1 LTRTQVFF
9 NTVHVGG
16 AADVMDAEKTG
27 VLQSLLVDLARS
39 ADVDFP
45 PPPEAAMV
53 ELIAFISLTAAAYM
67 RLPLWFSDQSNRRN
81 SIFVATDR
89 GAAAW
94 PGKVRIFFC
103 DQPASPAGE
112 WHRH

>member
-1 LTRTQVFF
+1 VQVFF

-39 ADVDFP
+39 PDVDFP

-53 ELIAFISLTAAAYM
+53 S
-67 RLPLWFSDQSNRRN
+67 W
-81 SIFVATDR
+81 
-89 GAAAW
+89 
-94 PGKVRIFFC
+94 
-103 DQPASPAGE
+103 
-112 WHRH
+112 